1 MRLSNGAYFAGRR
14 ACRQKTEVNARLGVI
29 VLGFIVGVPIGL
41 LVFLVSGFSMPAAL
55 AAFVLWFAY
64 LNRQRKREML
74 QRMTPAAFS
83 ISLHRRPIESHGSVL
98 CRPVW
103 LVRRAN
109 TPYAGFATR
118 ALRRSLAI
126 AAVTEALECEGNG
139 LTARSQTSLTRQE
152 REPVRTRER

>member
-83 ISLHRRPIESHGSVL
+83 INLHRRPIEKPRKRVMQASLACEKGKHTL
-98 CRPVW
+98 CRVCYEGPAPITCNC
-103 LVRRAN
+103 RCH
-109 TPYAGFATR
+109 
-118 ALRRSLAI
+118 RS
-126 AAVTEALECEGNG
+126 
-139 LTARSQTSLTRQE
+139 ARM
-152 REPVRTRER
+152 